1 MDCRIV
7 VSDGQKSSAFLV
19 NEGTN
24 LQKAIFQNGFHVSAP
39 CGGRGT
45 CGNCKAVVSGK
56 VSEISP
62 TERKKLTEDEIK
74 SGVRLTC
81 QVVVHGDATVYIEQE
96 RSAEIQTEGLEY
108 KVKLSPLAK
117 RETVSLPAASL
128 ENSKDD
134 AQRILNSFGKEN
146 LKFLPSVLPKLS
158 NVVNGENQDLVIT
171 RTDDTIIDVNIK
183 TKETTDYGFAVDIGT
198 TTVVGYLVNLNTG
211 KIEDTISEINDQA
224 IYGADVLSRISYGRE
239 NPDGN
244 EILHSK
250 LTGQISRMLRKII
263 EKKGI
268 SKDDVCG
275 ISFAGNTIMM
285 HFLIGLNPFRISVSP
300 FTPVTT
306 ASMVCFAKDLGID
319 YHPDCP
325 VYILPSVS
333 GYVGADIT
341 AGMLACSLTDR
352 DKIQLLIDI
361 GTNGEMVLS
370 KNGELLCCS
379 VAAGPAFEGARI
391 RCGVGGIEGAID
403 KISFRDGSFN
413 IHTLWDKK
421 PIGICGSGLVDAV
434 SLLVENYIVDE
445 TGRFTEPD
453 EWKPEALCLRDRLTT
468 VNGETAFKIAD
479 EIYIYQQDIR
489 EVQLAKAAIYAG
501 IKILLEHQNVSY
513 EDVDIVWL
521 AGGFGNKLNSESAVN
536 IGMLPRKLLG
546 KIRAGGNTSGIG
558 AVMSLLSR
566 DCRIECD
573 IIKSRAKYLE
583 LSALPGFND
592 TFIEA
597 MGFEE

>member
-198 TTVVGYLVNLNTG
+198 TTVVGYLVN
-211 KIEDTISEINDQA
+211 
-224 IYGADVLSRISYGRE
+224 
-239 NPDGN
+239 
-244 EILHSK
+244 
-250 LTGQISRMLRKII
+250 
-263 EKKGI
+263 
-268 SKDDVCG
+268 
-275 ISFAGNTIMM
+275 
-285 HFLIGLNPFRISVSP
+285 
-300 FTPVTT
+300 
-306 ASMVCFAKDLGID
+306 
-319 YHPDCP
+319 
-325 VYILPSVS
+325 
-333 GYVGADIT
+333 
-341 AGMLACSLTDR
+341 
-352 DKIQLLIDI
+352 
-361 GTNGEMVLS
+361 
-370 KNGELLCCS
+370 
-379 VAAGPAFEGARI
+379 
-391 RCGVGGIEGAID
+391 
-403 KISFRDGSFN
+403 
-413 IHTLWDKK
+413 
-421 PIGICGSGLVDAV
+421 
-434 SLLVENYIVDE
+434 
-445 TGRFTEPD
+445 
-453 EWKPEALCLRDRLTT
+453 
-468 VNGETAFKIAD
+468 
-479 EIYIYQQDIR
+479 
-489 EVQLAKAAIYAG
+489 
-501 IKILLEHQNVSY
+501 
-513 EDVDIVWL
+513 
-521 AGGFGNKLNSESAVN
+521 
-536 IGMLPRKLLG
+536 
-546 KIRAGGNTSGIG
+546 
-558 AVMSLLSR
+558 
-566 DCRIECD
+566 
-573 IIKSRAKYLE
+573 
-583 LSALPGFND
+583 
-592 TFIEA
+592 
-597 MGFEE
+597 